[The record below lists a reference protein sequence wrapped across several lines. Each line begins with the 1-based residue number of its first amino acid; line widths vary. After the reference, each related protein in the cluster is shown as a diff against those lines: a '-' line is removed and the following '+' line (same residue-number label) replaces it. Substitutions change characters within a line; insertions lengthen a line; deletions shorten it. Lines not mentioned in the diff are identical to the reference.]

1 MKLYFKSLFLG
12 MIWSIFLFLVLF
24 SFFSLA
30 FPLENWKDLW
40 TTSLFG
46 FPFIGVVLLVVVLF
60 GLVVGTFVSTYWSKR
75 IRYLEEG
82 LHQLLKSQTISP
94 AVTYEEMEKVKGRL
108 VELQQFIQDQT
119 IRTQKLIE
127 ERATDQEE
135 KLNQVI
141 SDERN
146 RLARELHDSVS
157 QELFAA
163 SMLVSAVNAANKD
176 PQSPV
181 AKQLGQIES
190 IIHQA
195 QLEMRALLL
204 HLRPIALKDKTLK
217 EGIEQLLEE
226 LQEKVPMNIT
236 TRLEDVSVNKGVED
250 HLFRILQEALSNAL
264 RHAKAEKIH
273 VVLLARDE
281 LAILK
286 IEDNGIGFS
295 LEEKQQASYGI
306 INMEERAKEIGGHLH
321 LISLPEK
328 GTKIEVRV
336 PIIEKGGDP
345 A

>member
-1 MKLYFKSLFLG
+1 MRLYIKTVFLG
-12 MIWSIFLFLVLF
+12 IIWSMFLFLVLF
-24 SFFSLA
+24 SFFLLA
-30 FPLENWKDLW
+30 FPLESWKDLW
-40 TTSLFG
+40 NKSLFG
-46 FPFIGVVLLVVVLF
+46 FPFILIVLLVVIVF
-60 GLVVGTFVSTYWSKR
+60 GVVVGTFISSYCSKR
-75 IRYLEEG
+75 IRFLEES
-82 LHQLLKSQTISP
+82 LHQIVKSQTFSP
-94 AVTYEEMEKVKGRL
+94 TGTYEEMENVKGRL
-108 VELQQFIQDQT
+108 VDLQSFIQDQT

-163 SMLVSAVNAANKD
+163 SMLVSAVNATNKE
-176 PQSPV
+176 PNSV
-181 AKQLGQIES
+181 MTKQLGQIES

-236 TRLEDVSVNKGVED
+236 TRLEEVTVNKGIED

-264 RHAKAEKIH
+264 RHAKAEKID

-281 LAILK
+281 LVILK

-295 LEEKQQASYGI
+295 IEEKQQASYGI
-306 INMEERAKEIGGHLH
+306 MNMEERAKEIGGHLH
-321 LISLPEK
+321 MISLPNK

-336 PIIEKGGDP
+336 PIIDKGGEP